1 MARRRFNE
9 ADHPR
14 HPPGTD
20 DGGRFRHKQEM
31 LAAAV
36 STMWAERI
44 SSQAG
49 RVAAGRARR
58 SDSHLAGGSDH
69 PSWLQSV
76 ASHFD
81 RESRQADSLHEAM
94 SRGQTVSAPPPP
106 IEVLMDRFA
115 QLPSVNLE
123 LLDIDG
129 QPNLFTKHAR
139 EIPRS
144 EMPQLPET
152 AEGIT
157 AFVAELDRLGIKYEL
172 RPTDPRDLFATQN
185 ELDSVKVAKLYH
197 AIHSPGGGWRPESIF
212 FAAQGGEVLDGH
224 HRWGGASMALMAG
237 DDFRPN
243 VMWIDTDIDTLL
255 SIADRFSGEK
265 VSMSAGFRS

>member
-1 MARRRFNE
+1 MGRRRFDE
-9 ADHPR
+9 SKVHRHPR
-14 HPPGTD
+14 GTSE
-20 DGGRFRHKQEM
+20 GGQFADKQTLTAMVFSSE
-31 LAAAV
+31 
-36 STMWAERI
+36 WAERI
-44 SSQAG
+44 SSS
-49 RVAAGRARR
+49 AGRAASGRR
-58 SDSHLAGGSDH
+58 PTSRTNAPEGGGQ
-69 PSWLQSV
+69 WLQRV
-76 ASHFD
+76 ASHMD
-81 RESRQADSLHEAM
+81 RDARHADALHDAM
-94 SRGQTVSAPPPP
+94 AQGQQVQAPPPP
-106 IEVLMDRFA
+106 VEILMDRFSK
-115 QLPSVNLE
+115 LPSVNLE
-123 LLDIDG
+123 LLGIRG
-129 QPNLFTKHAR
+129 QPNLFTRHAR

-152 AEGIT
+152 AEGVA
-157 AFVAELDRLGIKYEL
+157 AFVAELDRLGIKHEI

-212 FAAQGGEVLDGH
+212 FAAQNGEVLDGH

-255 SIADRFSGEK
+255 AIADRFSGEK